1 MNWIYTTNHKR
12 ISINY
17 FFFIIF
23 SGTCGLMLATLIRME
38 LAYPGVSIF
47 MGDGIKYLMIST
59 LHGII
64 MVFFMIIPL
73 IFGAYG
79 NYLLPLQLGVHDV
92 AFPRMNSAAFW
103 FLPAGLIMLCQLL
116 SFDKRYHTVN
126 CFNFNRIDSYINF
139 TDIKNDYNSTL
150 KLNNRKEHNLK
161 INYNLFNNKSNTK
174 SNVNLLYKYNL
185 LNKNYSVQYN
195 YFTPNYIFTY
205 IFSKLIYTYYYFK
218 LVLYTNCYYVYNVN
232 ILYWLSLSTNINIFS
247 YYLNWYK
254 SNKNTIV
261 SLFTNIG
268 LDNIVEILKDKINF
282 NYNLNIIK
290 TLLTHEPLSILFKNM
305 KYSYFQSTYN
315 NIVYNKAHYTTSF
328 FFKQRNPLL
337 IQNKFINV
345 MFNSKIFY
353 KQVNQYYKNTYNKY
367 YLNIQSNPHMSGFR
381 SNKNILLYS
390 VFLERFFK
398 AFTRNTMVHNNTMY
412 LYKYNTR
419 INNDFR
425 LTTFDAKPTYNAHIM
440 VYANWLSSNLFL
452 YNYNH
457 IFINQRSLAVIFK
470 NNIMNI
476 NKHNQIFSKWQ
487 NLRFQREFWRCRS
500 MITKNSLHNYKYHS
514 DWSFLF
520 DLNNKHSVLSDS
532 ADVLPGWAFV
542 TPFSARTKYSRPG
555 KTDVALFAI
564 AISSFGSFIGS
575 LNFLITYRYLS
586 TLNNKKMRDARC
598 FFAEGLLVGS
608 GMMLA
613 ANPVLFIAI
622 FLLLSDRHWKTS
634 FFDYSNGGDTVLF
647 QHLFWFFGHPEVY
660 IIIIPCFGLIN
671 TILSYFLRKRLSAR
685 ASLLYSMYTI
695 SFLSFFVWGHH
706 MYMVGLSHHT
716 RMLYSTITVMISV
729 PAATKIMHW
738 LVTIVNSSI
747 HYELPLIFSIIFIF
761 LFISGG
767 ISGMAVAHTGMDI
780 LFHDTF
786 YVIGHFHVMFAGAAM
801 FATFGAFYFYF
812 PFIWGVKY
820 NKIFAYFH
828 LIYYLIGQLMTV
840 IPMLWLG
847 YAGMPRRILDY
858 PAVFGG
864 WHSII
869 SSGHLISTAGIASF
883 FIMLFLSLKQQKLA
897 VNNTLGI
904 GRYNTRINF
913 YLYEYSKLLLI
924 RRKYKIFLN

>member
-1 MNWIYTTNHKR
+1 
-12 ISINY
+12 
-17 FFFIIF
+17 
-23 SGTCGLMLATLIRME
+23 MLATLIRME
-38 LAYPGVSIF
+38 LAHPGVSIF

-103 FLPAGLIMLCQLL
+103 FLPAGLIMLCQLISL
-116 SFDKRYHTVN
+116 DKRYHTVN
-126 CFNFNRIDSYINF
+126 CFSFNRVDSYLNF
-139 TDIKNDYNSTL
+139 EDVKTNYEPQIIFCKNKSHSSIL
-150 KLNNRKEHNLK
+150 
-161 INYNLFNNKSNTK
+161 NYNLFTNKTTSSNF
-174 SNVNLLYKYNL
+174 SLLHKYNL
-185 LNKNYSVQYN
+185 FAKNYNINYN
-195 YFTPNYIFTY
+195 YYTPSWSNYKFINFYSINYFFKY
-205 IFSKLIYTYYYFK
+205 IQNLRNTTSY
-218 LVLYTNCYYVYNVN
+218 
-232 ILYWLSLSTNINIFS
+232 STNFNYVSILMLLNNINVLK
-247 YYLNWYK
+247 YY
-254 SNKNTIV
+254 KNNCFILKNYQLI
-261 SLFTNIG
+261 LFNNIG
-268 LDNIVEILKDKINF
+268 FYNIVIIAKNKINF
-282 NYNLNIIK
+282 TYNLNI
-290 TLLTHEPLSILFKNM
+290 L
-305 KYSYFQSTYN
+305 KY
-315 NIVYNKAHYTTSF
+315 
-328 FFKQRNPLL
+328 
-337 IQNKFINV
+337 KFINV
-345 MFNSKIFY
+345 FNHQKNNSSMYYNYFQLNLNHKNNTQIDYNTQFSFKKRNPLIVRNKVIDMMLTPDVFM
-353 KQVNQYYKNTYNKY
+353 KQLNQAYYDIYNKY
-367 YLNIQSNPHMSGFR
+367 YLRVEQVSGHMKCLNSNF
-381 SNKNILLYS
+381 NILLVS
-390 VFLERFFK
+390 
-398 AFTRNTMVHNNTMY
+398 NY
-412 LYKYNTR
+412 LK
-419 INNDFR
+419 
-425 LTTFDAKPTYNAHIM
+425 
-440 VYANWLSSNLFL
+440 NLFL
-452 YNYNH
+452 PLQYSEFINNNTLYLYRYNVKLHENILFSAFDKTTLHDPNIFIYNSMLGATTNLFMYNNL
-457 IFINQRSLAVIFK
+457 FINQHNLSLIFK
-470 NNIMNI
+470 KYIINI
-476 NKHNQIFSKWQ
+476 NNHHQIFSKWKH
-487 NLRFQREFWRCRS
+487 LRFQREFWRCRS
-500 MITKNSLHNYKYHS
+500 MITKNTLNNYKYHTE
-514 DWSFLF
+514 WSFLF
-520 DLNNKHSVLSDS
+520 DLSNKYSVLSDS

-542 TPFSARTKYSRPG
+542 TPFSARIRYTRPG
-555 KTDVALFAI
+555 KTDVALCAI

-608 GMMLA
+608 GMMVA

-660 IIIIPCFGLIN
+660 IIIIPCFGLVN

-761 LFISGG
+761 LFVSGG

-820 NKIFAYFH
+820 NRVFAYFH

-840 IPMLWLG
+840 VPMLWLG

-864 WHSII
+864 WHSVI

-883 FIMLFLSLKQQKLA
+883 FMMLFISLKQQKLA
-897 VNNTLGI
+897 TNTTLGI
-904 GRYNTRINF
+904 GRYNTRLNF

-924 RRKYKIFLN
+924 RRKYKIFIN

>member
-1 MNWIYTTNHKR
+1 
-12 ISINY
+12 
-17 FFFIIF
+17 
-23 SGTCGLMLATLIRME
+23 MLATLIRME

-116 SFDKRYHTVN
+116 SLDKRYHIVN
-126 CFNFNRIDSYINF
+126 CFSFNKIDSYLNLEDVKTNYEPQIILNKNNSYKSLIHYNLFAKKKTNSNF
-139 TDIKNDYNSTL
+139 SLAHKYNIYL
-150 KLNNRKEHNLK
+150 K
-161 INYNLFNNKSNTK
+161 NYNLNYNYNNYISDLLNFKFINLIVNKALAWVKNIYYINMYSSNTD
-174 SNVNLLYKYNL
+174 
-185 LNKNYSVQYN
+185 
-195 YFTPNYIFTY
+195 YIS
-205 IFSKLIYTYYYFK
+205 IF
-218 LVLYTNCYYVYNVN
+218 LVL
-232 ILYWLSLSTNINIFS
+232 TNINITKYYTANYLLIKNHSLILFS
-247 YYLNWYK
+247 
-254 SNKNTIV
+254 
-261 SLFTNIG
+261 NIG
-268 LDNIVEILKDKINF
+268 LHNIIIIAKNKINF
-282 NYNLNIIK
+282 TYNLNIIK
-290 TLLTHEPLSILFKNM
+290 YWPTNFFINNNNSNKYYNYFHVNLNHKNNT
-305 KYSYFQSTYN
+305 QINYN
-315 NIVYNKAHYTTSF
+315 TEF
-328 FFKQRNPLL
+328 FFKGRNPL
-337 IQNKFINV
+337 IIRNKVINMTFTPAV
-345 MFNSKIFY
+345 FM
-353 KQVNQYYKNTYNKY
+353 QQLAQAYYNIYNKY
-367 YLNIQSNPHMSGFR
+367 YLNIKVEDFINSLRN
-381 SNKNILLYS
+381 NTNILLQSDYLKRL
-390 VFLERFFK
+390 FIPLEYGK
-398 AFTRNTMVHNNTMY
+398 LINNNTIY
-412 LYKYNTR
+412 LYRYNVKLHENILFSAFDKTALHDPN
-419 INNDFR
+419 IFIHNTALNA
-425 LTTFDAKPTYNAHIM
+425 TT
-440 VYANWLSSNLFL
+440 NLFI
-452 YNYNH
+452 YNNL
-457 IFINQRSLAVIFK
+457 FINQHNLSMIFK
-470 NNIMNI
+470 KNLINI
-476 NKHNQIFSKWQ
+476 NNHHQIFSKWKH
-487 NLRFQREFWRCRS
+487 LRFQREFWRCRS
-500 MITKNSLHNYKYHS
+500 MLSKNTLNNYKYHPE
-514 DWSFLF
+514 WSFLF
-520 DLNNKHSVLSDS
+520 DLSNKYSVLSDS
-532 ADVLPGWAFV
+532 SDVLPGWAFV
-542 TPFSARTKYSRPG
+542 TPFSARIKYTRPG
-555 KTDVALFAI
+555 KTDIALFAV

-608 GMMLA
+608 GMMVA

-660 IIIIPCFGLIN
+660 IIIIPCFGLVN

-761 LFISGG
+761 LFVSGG

-820 NKIFAYFH
+820 NRIFAYFH

-864 WHSII
+864 WHSVI

-897 VNNTLGI
+897 TNNTLGI
-904 GRYNTRINF
+904 GRYNTRLNF

-924 RRKYKIFLN
+924 RRKYKIFIN

>member
-1 MNWIYTTNHKR
+1 
-12 ISINY
+12 
-17 FFFIIF
+17 
-23 SGTCGLMLATLIRME
+23 MLATLIRME

-116 SFDKRYHTVN
+116 SLDKRYHTVN
-126 CFNFNRIDSYINF
+126 CFSFNRVDSYLNFNDVKTIYTPKIDIS
-139 TDIKNDYNSTL
+139 
-150 KLNNRKEHNLK
+150 HNLNQHFK
-161 INYNLFNNKSNTK
+161 LNYNLFNAKSNIL
-174 SNVNLLYKYNL
+174 SNFYLTHNYNL
-185 LNKNYSVQYN
+185 LLKNYNINYN
-195 YFTPNYIFTY
+195 YSLYYI
-205 IFSKLIYTYYYFK
+205 IYYYNFFKNIILNVLFIIKNNVLNLHTYYF
-218 LVLYTNCYYVYNVN
+218 N
-232 ILYWLSLSTNINIFS
+232 ISIINLLSLFQNINIIK
-247 YYLNWYK
+247 YYLTNCTDVYM
-254 SNKNTIV
+254 NLPI
-261 SLFTNIG
+261 LFNNIG
-268 LDNIVEILKDKINF
+268 VYNIVIILKDKINF
-282 NYNLNIIK
+282 NYNLNMIK
-290 TLLTHEPLSILFKNM
+290 YMVTTKYNINFNLFNYKYTQLLDNHQTQI
-305 KYSYFQSTYN
+305 QIDYN
-315 NIVYNKAHYTTSF
+315 TKF
-328 FFKQRNPLL
+328 FYKQRNPLI
-337 IQNKFINV
+337 IQNKLINVGVVPAIFKAQLNQNYYRMYNNYCLNLQLNNHINVLSNNYNILLFSKYLSRLFLPLKYSVLINNDTAYMYKHNIRLYNDILFTVFDKHALYDSNILDHFNLFSANINLFTYNNIFINSH
-345 MFNSKIFY
+345 NSALIF
-353 KQVNQYYKNTYNKY
+353 KKNIININKY
-367 YLNIQSNPHMSGFR
+367 Y
-381 SNKNILLYS
+381 
-390 VFLERFFK
+390 
-398 AFTRNTMVHNNTMY
+398 
-412 LYKYNTR
+412 
-419 INNDFR
+419 
-425 LTTFDAKPTYNAHIM
+425 
-440 VYANWLSSNLFL
+440 
-452 YNYNH
+452 
-457 IFINQRSLAVIFK
+457 
-470 NNIMNI
+470 
-476 NKHNQIFSKWQ
+476 QIFSKWKQ
-487 NLRFQREFWRCRS
+487 LRFQREFWRCRS
-500 MITKNSLHNYKYHS
+500 MLTKNVINNYKYHPE
-514 DWSFLF
+514 WSFLF
-520 DLNNKHSVLSDS
+520 DLNNKYSVLSDS

-542 TPFSARTKYSRPG
+542 TPFSARIKYTRPG

-608 GMMLA
+608 GMMVA

-747 HYELPLIFSIIFIF
+747 HYELPLIFSLIFIF
-761 LFISGG
+761 LFVSGG

-820 NKIFAYFH
+820 NRIFAYFH

-864 WHSII
+864 WHSVI

-883 FIMLFLSLKQQKLA
+883 FIMLFLSLKQQKLST
-897 VNNTLGI
+897 NNTLGL
-904 GRYNTRINF
+904 GRYNTRLNF

-924 RRKYKIFLN
+924 RRKYKIFIK